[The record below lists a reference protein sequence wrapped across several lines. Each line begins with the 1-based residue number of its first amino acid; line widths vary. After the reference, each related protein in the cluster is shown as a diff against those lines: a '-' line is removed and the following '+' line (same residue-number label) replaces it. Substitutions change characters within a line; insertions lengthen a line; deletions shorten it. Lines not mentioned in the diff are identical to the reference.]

1 MLMLQIIPI
10 QLQGLWLSRRFLVD
24 FCFHEFSQ
32 SLVSKHAIQMPA
44 VSDTFSLFVRL
55 ISHQPAV
62 LFSQNEPAT
71 SNQPQP
77 ANSTLLSEQTSTS
90 HQPPANRTGCLSYM
104 GHLHINI
111 RALYDLI
118 ITPDNSILFSDTV

>member
-1 MLMLQIIPI
+1 
-10 QLQGLWLSRRFLVD
+10 VE

-32 SLVSKHAIQMPA
+32 SLVSKHALQMPA
-44 VSDTFSLFVRL
+44 VSDT
-55 ISHQPAV
+55 
-62 LFSQNEPAT
+62 
-71 SNQPQP
+71 
-77 ANSTLLSEQTSTS
+77 
-90 HQPPANRTGCLSYM
+90 LSYM